1 MKTMKT
7 QLEFYLEEI
16 RRRLERLHQL
26 VEKAFLDSMDSFK
39 NLDQEAAAKV
49 KDMADDID
57 ELEEKIEDNV
67 LETIGRRQPVATD
80 LRRLSVYLQTAHNL
94 HRVGR
99 YAYKIAHITYLCK
112 DLQHF
117 KELESLPL
125 LADLAKQ
132 TIDIAMK
139 GIIDGDLSKFGD
151 LEKLESD
158 SDRETSEMF
167 DEIAQFLR
175 ERDGI
180 EKMAL
185 HYIIIGRYCERA
197 ADQAFQI
204 AEKAVYMV
212 KGKRVK
218 LGLAYK
224 GRASQAPH

>member
-1 MKTMKT
+1 MKT

-16 RRRLERLHQL
+16 ERRLERLHVL
-26 VEKAFLDSMDSFK
+26 VEKVFLDAMESFK
-39 NLDQEAAAKV
+39 NLNQDEAAKV
-49 KDMADDID
+49 KEQAQDID
-57 ELEEKIEDNV
+57 DLEEKIEANV
-67 LETIGRRQPVATD
+67 LETIGRRQPVAKD

-117 KELESLPL
+117 KELVSLPH
-125 LADLAKQ
+125 LAELAKQ
-132 TIDIAMK
+132 TLEIAMK
-139 GIIDGDLSKFGD
+139 GILMGDLSHLNE
-151 LEKLESD
+151 LEKLESE
-158 SDRETSEMF
+158 SDKETSDMF
-167 DEIAQFLR
+167 NEIVQYLR
-175 ERDGI
+175 DQSGI
-180 EKMAL
+180 EEMAL
-185 HYIIIGRYCERA
+185 FYIIIGRYCERA

-224 GRASQAPH
+224 GSASQAPH

>member
-1 MKTMKT
+1 MKT
-7 QLEFYLEEI
+7 QLEIYLEDI
-16 RRRLERLHQL
+16 KRRLALLHQL
-26 VEKAFLDSMDSFK
+26 VEKAFMDSMESFK
-39 NLDQEAAAKV
+39 NLDQEAATKV
-49 KDMADDID
+49 KELAGDID
-57 ELEEKIEDNV
+57 ALEEKIEENV
-67 LETIGRRQPVATD
+67 LETIGRRQPVASD
-80 LRRLSVYLQTAHNL
+80 LRKLSVYLQTAHNL

-117 KELESLPL
+117 KELQSLPY
-125 LADLAKQ
+125 LAELAKQ
-132 TIDIAMK
+132 TLDIAMK
-139 GIIDGDLSKFGD
+139 GILEGNLSRLNE
-151 LEKLESD
+151 LEKLESE
-158 SDRETSEMF
+158 SDRETSMMF
-167 DEIAQFLR
+167 DEIAQYLR
-175 ERDGI
+175 EQDGI

-224 GRASQAPH
+224 GSASQAPH